1 VAKLGCWQQRVGVGM
16 SLMLVVDA
24 LAHATRSGAR
34 VKVGGGQQRSL
45 CTAHVAGSAGR
56 SCGEGSGAPLLEA
69 LGLLLL
75 AIAGCWG

>member
-1 VAKLGCWQQRVGVGM
+1 MGVGT
-16 SLMLVVDA
+16 SLRLAADA
-24 LAHATRSGAR
+24 SARAVRSGAG

-45 CTAHVAGSAGR
+45 RTAHVAGSTGQ
-56 SCGEGSGAPLLEA
+56 SCGEGSGAASLEA